1 MRGLLNTR
9 RRHGPGRWPCVLVA
23 WGLWSAAGAA
33 ESIQADRARQTD
45 RSSDICAAE
54 DRITFRGFT
63 VRLENDLFV
72 GTDQSYTNGVALLGI
87 SRDIAETVRPECLPS
102 TVRWHASLIKWL
114 DPGFWANADHPPGVQ
129 NVVVKFGQSMYTPA
143 DPQRVDLIDNDRPYA
158 GLLYVGMSWNRRSVD
173 EPTST
178 DTLDTREI
186 TLGVIGPWSLAR
198 QAQNLVHDAIG
209 ANRFLGWDHQI
220 RTEPALQMA
229 MDRKFKQLR
238 SLAVITPGLTAD
250 AIRSFGLRVGNIET
264 SAALSVEGRVGWNI
278 PNDFGTYPIRPG
290 AENRPPSSSA
300 PTARLADAGPPDRGL
315 KAGIHLFS
323 TLEVKA
329 VAHDFSL
336 DGNLFRSSH
345 RVSRRPWVA
354 QASLGLSTQLPIA
367 GRGVKLAW
375 MRVWRTREFEQ
386 QTSRHSYGS
395 VAASIEF

>member
-1 MRGLLNTR
+1 MRSTAASHRNLRRMPHERPPEHTQATR
-9 RRHGPGRWPCVLVA
+9 AGQVARLSWWPGGSGVP
-23 WGLWSAAGAA
+23 
-33 ESIQADRARQTD
+33 QAPPSPSRLTGARQTD

-54 DRITFRGFT
+54 DRITCRGFT

-186 TLGVIGPWSLAR
+186 TLGVIGPRSLAR

-220 RTEPALQMA
+220 QDRTGPSDGDGPQVQAASQSRGDHAWAL
-229 MDRKFKQLR
+229 RPTR
-238 SLAVITPGLTAD
+238 SVPSGC
-250 AIRSFGLRVGNIET
+250 V
-264 SAALSVEGRVGWNI
+264 SA
-278 PNDFGTYPIRPG
+278 T
-290 AENRPPSSSA
+290 
-300 PTARLADAGPPDRGL
+300 
-315 KAGIHLFS
+315 
-323 TLEVKA
+323 
-329 VAHDFSL
+329 
-336 DGNLFRSSH
+336 
-345 RVSRRPWVA
+345 SRRRRRCP
-354 QASLGLSTQLPIA
+354 
-367 GRGVKLAW
+367 
-375 MRVWRTREFEQ
+375 
-386 QTSRHSYGS
+386 
-395 VAASIEF
+395 